1 MKKINLFFLLVLFF
15 MLSSCGYQVVDKKEL
30 QTFNILEI
38 NTSGEKRI
46 NFKLKNKLISFK
58 KESGKN
64 LIILEINSKK
74 TKLVKEKNI
83 KNQITKYEIN
93 LEVKVNYRKPNTTK
107 MNNFIIKQNGTYDV
121 SSQHSKTLNNEKKLI
136 DLLINDISEKV
147 IDQLVVKFNDL

>member
-1 MKKINLFFLLVLFF
+1 
-15 MLSSCGYQVVDKKEL
+15 MLSSCGYQVVDKKE

-93 LEVKVNYRKPNTTK
+93 LEVKVNYRKSNTTK
-107 MNNFIIKQNGTYDV
+107 MNSFIIKQNGTYNV

>member
-1 MKKINLFFLLVLFF
+1 MKKINLLFLLIIFF
-15 MLSSCGYQVVDKKEL
+15 MLSSCGYQVVDKKE

-58 KESGKN
+58 KEDGKN

-107 MNNFIIKQNGTYDV
+107 MNSFIIKQNGTYNV

>member
-1 MKKINLFFLLVLFF
+1 MKKINLLFLLIIFF
-15 MLSSCGYQVVDKKEL
+15 MLSSCGYQVVDKKE

-58 KESGKN
+58 KEDGKN
-64 LIILEINSKK
+64 LIILEINLKK

-107 MNNFIIKQNGTYDV
+107 MNSFIIKQNGTYNV